1 MTQVTRANM
10 LMWMSLISADRQ
22 CSGHSKACDQHLEAI
37 PEFTW
42 SIVAAGDLRDE
53 RNEKSVKKS
62 GSPQGWEE
70 GKNEGITFPRC
81 RGISFFNKLYLA
93 VYFWLMFNIINNM

>member
-1 MTQVTRANM
+1 
-10 LMWMSLISADRQ
+10 MSLISADRQ

-53 RNEKSVKKS
+53 RNEKSVKKA

-70 GKNEGITFPRC
+70 GKNEGITFPPLQGNFIFQQTLSSC
-81 RGISFFNKLYLA
+81 LLLA
-93 VYFWLMFNIINNM
+93 HV